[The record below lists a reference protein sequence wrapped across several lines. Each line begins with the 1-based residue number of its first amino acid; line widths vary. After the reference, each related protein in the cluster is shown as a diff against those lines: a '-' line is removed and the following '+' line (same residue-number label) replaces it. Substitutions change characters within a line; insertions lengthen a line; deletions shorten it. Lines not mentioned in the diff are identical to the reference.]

1 MALDFAG
8 SFNAA
13 LTVEEALVTY
23 CHIEKMCVDFDVLDI
38 WMSAIFVPTAMYHFF
53 VFFVFVRR
61 DEGSDAEE
69 ETSVRHHAGKYCI
82 ETTPPPKKLHRGIQR
97 TRNCDELRSQ
107 LSRMPSEDNAE
118 DVAYPLSFLP
128 R

>member
-38 WMSAIFVPTAMYHFF
+38 WMSAIFRSHGNVSFF
-53 VFFVFVRR
+53 CFFRIR
-61 DEGSDAEE
+61 SEG
-69 ETSVRHHAGKYCI
+69 
-82 ETTPPPKKLHRGIQR
+82 
-97 TRNCDELRSQ
+97 
-107 LSRMPSEDNAE
+107 
-118 DVAYPLSFLP
+118 
-128 R
+128 